1 MSRFDDPPLIF
12 CNTCNHREPQNITCP
27 HDPLHGSC
35 GGPEFCAVCVRPK
48 VDEPPLPPP
57 EPAVE
62 PDTEVIEPTLVQI
75 SDDDMFGI
83 VKAKRP
89 AIVTPVV
96 EDGPLFEK
104 ISESAN
110 GIQIDGFARAG
121 YANITIRAA
130 GKTTK
135 EMAAMVAAMQR
146 AIAAGQS

>member
-96 EDGPLFEK
+96 ENTECFAKLHWSDGTTHVSFE
-104 ISESAN
+104 
-110 GIQIDGFARAG
+110 GFAKAG
-121 YANITIRAA
+121 YVSITVR
-130 GKTTK
+130 KTGATK
-135 EMAAMVAAMQR
+135 DEMDAIMTRMSR
-146 AIAAGQS
+146 AIEGT